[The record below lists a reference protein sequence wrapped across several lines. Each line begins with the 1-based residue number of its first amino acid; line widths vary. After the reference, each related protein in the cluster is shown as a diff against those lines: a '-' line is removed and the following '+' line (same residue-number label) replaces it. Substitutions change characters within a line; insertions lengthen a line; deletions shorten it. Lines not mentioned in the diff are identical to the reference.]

1 MADATP
7 ATSHTPPAPTDAPST
22 DSTPVKRGRGRPKGS
37 FKVKRDENGKPIPG
51 SRIDP
56 STTKSTTMP
65 ATTRSS
71 ANGSSNSHPVAP
83 ATKRKAQDEDDGIVR
98 TGKRGRPPGT
108 GKKQILA
115 RKIKSLQAEDEDS
128 DEGVVSLKVIIER
141 CTTCTQYKTNSNRI
155 FRLVK
160 QLYPDVECVDVPVAG
175 SKGFEIFV
183 IKNGGKKVQV
193 WSGKAHA
200 PPKRL
205 AFPESELFLD
215 LFKAIV

>member
-7 ATSHTPPAPTDAPST
+7 AAPAPAPATAAAAADASST
-22 DSTPVKRGRGRPKGS
+22 DDTPVKRGRGRPKGS

-56 STTKSTTMP
+56 SASKSTTTP

-71 ANGSSNSHPVAP
+71 SNGNNTHLSTAL
-83 ATKRKAQDEDDGIVR
+83 AAKRKAQDNEDDGIVR

-115 RKIKSLQAEDEDS
+115 RKIKSLQAEEDEDS

-160 QLYPDVECVDVPVAG
+160 QLYPEVECEDVPVTG

-200 PPKRL
+200 PP
-205 AFPESELFLD
+205 
-215 LFKAIV
+215 